1 MNGNDLGYVDMADYT
16 YHKIVTL
23 TRVFTDLANTPDG
36 KFYGL
41 DDASIYEIN
50 VTDGTCTL
58 VPIGTNPT
66 FDYGNSMVSDRDGN
80 LFVAGSADYLHK
92 INLKTG
98 EVTQVGLMGYAP
110 GGDLCFSDGKL
121 YMVTHDSELL
131 EITLDGTRSS
141 IVSTRLIGKLGV
153 KGQVYSIGTNQYG
166 ICYLISTIGELAIID
181 LEDATTY
188 VINNDIK
195 GGLKEVNGIAILNE
209 GKNDKDIE
217 ICGNGIDDDKNRF
230 IDDNDLACRMKRGVC
245 TTDSKEIFR
254 EEFGTGG
261 GYGSAVPGLH
271 SGAYTFSNTAPLQ
284 EGQYTVVDN
293 PRTAIGNNTW
303 KQMPDY
309 SGQPG
314 GRMMV
319 INGSFFPG
327 EIYRKLITGLCDQ
340 QQYSLSV
347 KACSVI
353 SPELTCGE
361 NTSPIPSR
369 IRFRIEDGSGNILG
383 QLSEKYIP
391 PDDNPNGT
399 WKDYGLIFTLPANIT
414 TIQVVLLN
422 DAPGGCGNDMA
433 IDNIVLSTCLV
444 EQAVKVNN
452 GNSLSACA
460 NEAATFTADMTGS
473 AISNPLFTWQ
483 KFDAATSRWA
493 DVSATTVPTFV
504 IQHITSADAGQ
515 YRVMIRENTSAA
527 CFKQAVS
534 QPVVLTVKALPDVQV
549 AATISVCT
557 GQPLQLNA
565 TTAAG
570 NTIVWTD
577 TKGNTYNGASPVVA
591 TAATAQQSG
600 DYAVK
605 VTAADNCVNT
615 AKSTV
620 TVQSTIAYSFTLPP
634 QSICVGAPVQA
645 TVATGPVITGY
656 EWTTDAAGTIIGP
669 NTATPTIS
677 WNAPGTHTL
686 TLKATGNCL
695 QSQPVSQQATVVAA
709 SQPGTLSFKTPVCV
723 GEAVALTLSG
733 QSTGTVTWDLT
744 GNPATQGSGTPLT
757 ATWAAPGKY
766 TIKYTVN
773 GSCGQTT
780 GITGYIEV
788 TSIPVVQVTAAINI
802 CSGEALQLK
811 ATAAAGTT
819 YTWTDTKGNTYNGA
833 SPVVSTA
840 ATAQLSGVYTLKASA
855 GANCVATAQ
864 STVTVQNR
872 TAYAFSIPSQAICVG
887 APVQATVAAGPTI
900 TGYEWSTDVS
910 GTISG
915 QNTATP
921 TVQWNTPGTHTLTLK
936 ATGNCLQVQSAQQ
949 QANVVATALVGQ
961 LNYKSLACINEPV
974 TFNVTNQSV
983 GTISWSFSGNPVT
996 QGSSTPFTATWTT
1009 PGQYTIQYT
1018 VKGSCGQTTAATRT
1032 IEVGGKP
1039 TVTLPDDTTLC
1050 KGVQLLLQPAY
1061 SNDVTGFSWQNSDFS
1076 ANPVSVA
1083 NEAGTYTLVVQN
1095 KYGCR
1100 ASDAINVKYGSCGCE
1115 VYMPNAFTPNGD
1127 GKNDIFKPLVYC
1139 TTRMF
1144 RFSVY
1149 NRWGQLI
1156 FSTSKPGDGWN
1167 GSLNNSGGRKADPGT
1182 YVWVLEYE
1190 GVENTGAVRKT
1201 GAVTL
1206 LR

>member
-23 TRVFTDLANTPDG
+23 PIVFTDLANTPDG

-50 VTDGTCTL
+50 VTDGTCTP
-58 VPIGTNPT
+58 VPIGTHPT
-66 FDYGNSMVSDRDGN
+66 FTYGNSMVSDREGN

-131 EITLDGTRSS
+131 EITLDATRST
-141 IVSTRLIGKLGV
+141 IVSTRLIGKLTV

-181 LEDATTY
+181 LEDAATY
-188 VINNDIK
+188 VISNDIK

-209 GKNDKDIE
+209 GANDKDIE
-217 ICGNGIDDDKNRF
+217 ICGNGIDDDKNGYV
-230 IDDNDLACRMKRGVC
+230 DDNDLACRMKRGVC
-245 TTDSKEIFR
+245 TTESKEIFR
-254 EEFGTGG
+254 EDFGTGG
-261 GYGSAVPGLH
+261 GYGSAVPGLQV
-271 SGAYTFSNTAPLQ
+271 GAYTFSNTAPLQ

-327 EIYRKLITGLCDQ
+327 EIYRKLIGSLCDQ

-361 NTSPIPSR
+361 NTTPIPSR

-383 QLSEKYIP
+383 QLSERYIP

-399 WKDYGLIFTLPANIT
+399 WKDYGLIFTLPAGIT
-414 TIQVVLLN
+414 TIQLVLLN

-444 EQAVKVNN
+444 EQSVKVNN
-452 GNSLSACA
+452 GNSLSACT
-460 NEAATFTADMTGS
+460 NEPATFTADMTGS

-483 KFDAATSRWA
+483 KFDATTSRWV
-493 DVSATTVPTFV
+493 DVSATTVPSYS
-504 IQHITSADAGQ
+504 IPHITQADAGQ

-534 QPVVLTVKALPDVQV
+534 QPVVLTVKALPEVQV
-549 AATISVCT
+549 TAAITVCM
-557 GQPLQLNA
+557 GEALQLNA

-570 NTIVWTD
+570 NTLSWTD
-577 TKGNTYNGASPVVA
+577 AKGTAYNGASPVVA
-591 TAATAQQSG
+591 TAATAQQAG
-600 DYAVK
+600 VYTVR
-605 VTAADNCVNT
+605 VTATDNCVNT
-615 AKSTV
+615 ATSTV
-620 TVQSTIAYSFTLPP
+620 TVRDRQAYAFSLPAQP
-634 QSICVGAPVQA
+634 ICVGATLQA
-645 TVATGPVITGY
+645 TVATGPVIAGY
-656 EWTTDAAGTIIGP
+656 EWSTDAAGTIIGQ

-677 WNAPGTHTL
+677 WNTPGTHTL

-695 QSQPVSQQATVVAA
+695 QLLPVSQQATVVAA
-709 SQPGTLSFKTPVCV
+709 SQPGQLSFKTPVCV
-723 GEAVALTLSG
+723 GEAVAVTLSG
-733 QSTGTVTWDLT
+733 QSAGTITWDLS
-744 GNPATQGSGTPLT
+744 GNPAMQGTGTPLT
-757 ATWAAPGKY
+757 ATWATPGRY

-780 GITGYIEV
+780 GTADIEV
-788 TSIPVVQVTAAINI
+788 TSMPVVQVTPAIQI
-802 CSGEALQLK
+802 CNGESLQLK
-811 ATAAAGTT
+811 ATAGAGATFL
-819 YTWTDTKGNTYNGA
+819 WTDTKGNTFTGA
-833 SPVVSTA
+833 SPVVTTA
-840 ATAQLSGVYTLKASA
+840 ATAQQAGVYTVKVSA
-855 GANCVATAQ
+855 GANCTATAQ
-864 STVTVQNR
+864 STVTVQER
-872 TAYAFSIPSQAICVG
+872 TAYSFSIPPQSICVG
-887 APVQATVAAGPTI
+887 TPVTATVATGPTI
-900 TGYEWSTDVS
+900 TGYEWSTDNA
-910 GTISG
+910 GTIIG

-936 ATGNCLQVQSAQQ
+936 ATGNCLQLASVQQ
-949 QANVVATALVGQ
+949 QATVVATGQVGQ
-961 LNYKSLACINEPV
+961 LNYKPLACMGDPV
-974 TFNVTNQSV
+974 TFTVSNQSA
-983 GTISWSFSGNPVT
+983 GDITWNFSGNPVT
-996 QGSSTPFTATWTT
+996 QGNGTPFTATWAS
-1009 PGQYTIQYT
+1009 PGQYTISYT
-1018 VKGSCGQTTAATRT
+1018 VKGNCGQATAAVRT
-1032 IEVGGKP
+1032 IEVGGMP
-1039 TVTLPDDTTLC
+1039 AVTLAKDTTLC
-1050 KGVQLLLQPAY
+1050 RGVQLLLQPTY
-1061 SNDVTGFSWQNSDFS
+1061 SNDVTGFSWQNGNFS
-1076 ANPVSVA
+1076 TDPISVA
-1083 NEAGTYTLVVQN
+1083 NEAGTYTVVVQN

-1100 ASDAINVKYGSCGCE
+1100 ASDAITVKYGSCGCD

-1144 RFSVY
+1144 RFNVY
-1149 NRWGQLI
+1149 NRWGQLV
-1156 FSTSKPGDGWN
+1156 FSTNKPGDGWN
-1167 GSLNNSGGRKADPGT
+1167 GSLNNSGSRKADAGT

-1190 GVENTGAVRKT
+1190 GADNPVAVRKT

-1206 LR
+1206 LQ